1 MGGDVR
7 ARPCRDV
14 WEWFRAFREAE
25 LGGDGRV
32 STHLTKAVGAM
43 VATHVDSPQGKKP
56 GGNAWPSWDTLAE
69 YVGVD
74 RSAVGK
80 ALDVLAE
87 TGWLIRHKPHRTRTI
102 YQLAVPVNGD
112 GPAEAGEP
120 AAVSPPEGGPSKE
133 DIHDDLDDIRSQLNS
148 LSEDVRRKLRRAVE
162 DAIPEDQRK
171 WTHEA
176 LIERRMWALW
186 IDGEDY
192 WT

>member
-1 MGGDVR
+1 MGGDVQ

-25 LGGDGRV
+25 VGGDGRV

-69 YVGVD
+69 YVGVH
-74 RSAVGK
+74 RNTVGD
-80 ALDVLAE
+80 AIDVLVDA
-87 TGWLIRHKPHRTRTI
+87 GWLIRQKPYRTRTI
-102 YQLAVPVNGD
+102 YQLSVPENGAPQ
-112 GPAEAGEP
+112 PAPVPSSE
-120 AAVSPPEGGPSKE
+120 PEGERSKA
-133 DIHDDLDDIRSQLNS
+133 DIREDLDAIRRQLNA
-148 LSEDVRRKLRRAVE
+148 LPDDVRRDLKQQVV
-162 DAIPEDQRK
+162 DAIPEEQRK
-171 WTHEA
+171 WTHAA

-186 IDGEDY
+186 KDGEEY